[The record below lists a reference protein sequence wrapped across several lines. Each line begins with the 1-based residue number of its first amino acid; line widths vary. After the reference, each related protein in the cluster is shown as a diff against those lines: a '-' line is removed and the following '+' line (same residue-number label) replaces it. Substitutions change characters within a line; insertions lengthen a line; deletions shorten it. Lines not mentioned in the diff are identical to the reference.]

1 MSIPVKSDELKKI
14 KCPKCGK
21 EMSHGY
27 ITGKG
32 MLWWTQ
38 KEKTKTLFRAK
49 WLKKKIDWWNAPTLE
64 AVRCEE
70 CKIGLF
76 RYDY

>member
-27 ITGKG
+27 IAGKG

-38 KEKTKTLFRAK
+38 QEKTKTLFRAK
-49 WLKKKIDWWNAPTLE
+49 WLKKKVDWWNAPTLE